1 MPLWLLMRCML
12 SEKRPIIFYISDT
25 SSHISHSDIFNESF
39 KLVPLEINTS
49 LNIIKNGIG
58 ILLECDVLLEK
69 HCENILAQHSL
80 MQKVPLCILASENPN
95 TDLIQSLSLHLQTVS
110 FIHNQIERN
119 PEYEWKKITAFF
131 LSVAKSSGYN
141 DFKQQSRDHS
151 DVLETLRMVAHQWR
165 QPINLISMEAINL
178 MVLAN
183 LDTAIKSKTVLKSA
197 DLISQ
202 QTQRMSDILKSI
214 LNMGKEGRLKHLFTI
229 NTICDSIFY
238 FFNNQ
243 FKNQNIELSLHQ
255 THGETQIY
263 GFQTD
268 LEEVLINLIANAR
281 DAYIQRNLANKR
293 IITLSVNVT
302 SDKYIFSIQDEAGG
316 IPNEI
321 QEKIFEANFST
332 KLKGEGFGIGLHV
345 ARLII
350 EKEFGG
356 TLSLKSN
363 HSGSEFIV
371 TLPRSDLS
379 NLKFIH

>member
-1 MPLWLLMRCML
+1 ML
-12 SEKRPIIFYISDT
+12 SEKRPIIFYISDA
-25 SSHISHSDIFNESF
+25 SYPISHGDFFNESF
-39 KLVPLEINTS
+39 ELIPLEINTS

-69 HCENILAQHSL
+69 HCENILEQHPL
-80 MQKVPLCILASENPN
+80 MPKVPLCIIASENPN
-95 TDLIQSLSLHLQTVS
+95 ADLIQSLSLHLQTVS
-110 FIHNQIERN
+110 FIHNQIEIN
-119 PEYEWKKITAFF
+119 SEYEWKKITAFF
-131 LSVAKSSGYN
+131 LSVTKSSCYN
-141 DFKQQSRDHS
+141 DFKRQSRDDS
-151 DVLETLRMVAHQWR
+151 NVLETLRMIAHQWR

-238 FFNNQ
+238 FFKDQ
-243 FKNQNIELSLHQ
+243 FKNQNVELSLHK

-281 DAYIQRNLANKR
+281 DAYIQRNLSNKR
-293 IITLSVNVT
+293 VITLSVDVT

-316 IPNEI
+316 VPNEI

-363 HSGSEFIV
+363 HRGSEFIV